1 MRDGGR
7 ILGTVGCTG
16 EIRARSVAAA
26 IAPALVALVALV
38 AGGGVAHADDPAHAA
53 EGPMGVACPALYER
67 LWPTV
72 QNGPRLKLS
81 EQITDELTELGNL
94 LGAHLD
100 VLSSDM
106 LGVRFD
112 GRRRLARVRLG
123 GADRGERLLT
133 LRFAGDVHFTA
144 GVARIQARLDLGV
157 AGHVMQLE
165 LPDVEM
171 APASYRGERGV
182 EVRLPLF
189 RRSW

>member
-1 MRDGGR
+1 MRDDRR
-7 ILGTVGCTG
+7 ILGTVGRTG
-16 EIRARSVAAA
+16 AVRARGVAA
-26 IAPALVALVALV
+26 ILAPAVVALVV
-38 AGGGVAHADDPAHAA
+38 RGGVAHADDPAHAA

-72 QNGPRLKLS
+72 QTGPRLKLS

-94 LGAHLD
+94 LGSHLD

-123 GADRGERLLT
+123 GADSGERLLT

-144 GVARIQARLDLGV
+144 GVARIQARLHLGI

>member
-7 ILGTVGCTG
+7 ILGTVGRTG
-16 EIRARSVAAA
+16 AVRARGAAA
-26 IAPALVALVALV
+26 SIALALV

-72 QNGPRLKLS
+72 QDGPRLKLS